1 MPVIDIR
8 KAVGGGYDEFWTF
21 RGRYRVCKGGR
32 GSKKS
37 TTAALW
43 IIYEM
48 MRHWAQYR
56 LRPCALVLRRFAE
69 TNRDSTFAQLMWAI
83 DRLAVGHL
91 WKSTKSPLELTYM
104 PSGQKIL
111 FRGLDKPQS
120 INSIVVKDG
129 VLCWTWLE
137 EAFQVADE
145 DAFDKID
152 LSIRG
157 EVPEPL
163 FKQHTLTLNPWSE
176 RCWIK
181 ARFFDSAAP
190 DVLAITRNYDVN
202 EFLSEDDRAIF
213 ERLRTENPRR
223 YAIEGMGEWGV
234 SEGLVFERWHVESFS
249 PQVMA
254 REIDR
259 ATMRPKYRALFGLD
273 FGFSN
278 DPTAFVCLLADER
291 GRKIYICAEIYGT
304 GILLDTL
311 ARRIIDAGCRNAEIV
326 ADSASPQMIAELRAR
341 GIGGIRPSKK
351 GAGSVEAGIRRLQDY
366 EIIINE
372 SCPNTIIEFSNYAW
386 QKDAAGRQQARP
398 ADEYNHAIDAIRY
411 ATEGIS
417 SQTFRW
423 QP

>member
-1 MPVIDIR
+1 MRTVDIR
-8 KAVGGGYDEFWTF
+8 ATVGGGYDDFWTF
-21 RGRYRVCKGGR
+21 RGRYRVVKGGR

-37 TTAALW
+37 TTTALW

-48 MRHWAQYR
+48 MRYWAQYR
-56 LRPCALVLRRFAE
+56 LKPCVLVLRRFAD
-69 TNRDSTFAQLMWAI
+69 TNRDSTFAQLLWAI
-83 DRLAVGHL
+83 DRLGVGHL
-91 WKSTKSPLELTYM
+91 WKSTKSPLELTYS

-129 VLCWTWLE
+129 VICWTWFE

-145 DAFDKID
+145 DAFNKID

-157 EVPEPL
+157 EVDTPL
-163 FKQHTLTLNPWSE
+163 FKMHTLTLNPWSDK
-176 RCWIK
+176 CWIK
-181 ARFFDSAAP
+181 ARFYDAPAP

-202 EFLSEDDRAIF
+202 EFLSADDLALF
-213 ERLRTENPRR
+213 ERMRIENPRR
-223 YAIEGMGEWGV
+223 YAIEGRGEWGI
-234 SEGLVFERWHVESFS
+234 SEGLIFDRWHVESFN
-249 PQVMA
+249 PEIVA

-278 DPTAFVCLLADER
+278 DPTAFVYLLADER
-291 GRKIYICAEIYGT
+291 HRRIYVCFEIYGT
-304 GILLDTL
+304 GILLDRL
-311 ARRIIDAGCRNAEIV
+311 ARLIKEAGCARSEIV

-341 GIGGIRPSKK
+341 GIPNIKPSKK
-351 GAGSVEAGIRRLQDY
+351 GAGSIEAGIKRLQDF

-372 SCPNTIIEFSNYAW
+372 SCPNVIVEFSNYAW
-386 QKDAAGRQQARP
+386 KKDAAGTQMAKP
-398 ADEYNHAIDAIRY
+398 IDEYNHAIDAMRY

-417 SQTFRW
+417 ERTFGW
-423 QP
+423 